1 MSAGRLIRIGVLGAG
16 FARTTQ
22 VPAFRALPGVE
33 VVSIA
38 SARREKAEEVARQ
51 LGVPHVAADWR
62 EVVARP
68 DVDLVCIATPPALHR
83 DMTLAALEM
92 GKAVLCEKP
101 TALDAAE
108 AEAMW
113 RAARQRGVLAL
124 LDHELRFLPARER
137 MRQVLHSGELG
148 PVRHAHVYYR
158 NDNRAPADRPWD
170 WWSDA
175 AQGGG
180 LLGALGSHAVDALR
194 FLLGCEPDEVLG
206 ELATHTTSRP
216 DPITG
221 QVRPVTSDDEARLLL
236 RFGKATA
243 SIDLS
248 SVAPGRPVHGL
259 EVSCERGGLR
269 VEGRELWRSTVG
281 GRAWERVEL
290 PAEEVLPH
298 GLPDNEW
305 ARGFLRYARALTEAL
320 RAGRTTVEGA
330 ATLEDGWRNQRV
342 LDAARQSHAARR
354 WVRLDGEGLS
364 S

>member
-1 MSAGRLIRIGVLGAG
+1 MGTAQPVRVGVIGAG

-22 VPAFRALPGVE
+22 VPAFRACPGVE
-33 VVSIA
+33 VVSLA

-51 LGVPHVAADWR
+51 LGVPHAAADWR
-62 EVVARP
+62 EVVSRP

-83 DMTLAALEM
+83 DMTLAALEA

-113 RAARQRGVLAL
+113 RAARQRRVLAL
-124 LDHELRFLPARER
+124 LDHELRFLPARQR
-137 MRQVLHSGELG
+137 LRDVVRSGELG
-148 PVRHAHVYYR
+148 AVRHAHVYYR
-158 NDNRAPADRPWD
+158 NDNRAAADRPWD

-175 AQGGG
+175 GQGGG

-194 FLLGCEPDEVLG
+194 FVLEAEPDEVLG

-216 DPITG
+216 DPLTG

-236 RFGKATA
+236 RFGRATA

-248 SVAPGRPVHGL
+248 SVSPGKPVHGV
-259 EVSCERGGLR
+259 EVSCEHGGLR
-269 VEGRELWRSTVG
+269 VEGRELWRAKVG
-281 GRAWERVEL
+281 GRTWEKVEL
-290 PAEEVLPH
+290 APEEPLPA

-305 ARGFLRYARALTEAL
+305 ARGFLHYARALTGAL
-320 RAGRTTVEGA
+320 REGRTRVPDA
-330 ATLEDGWRNQRV
+330 ATLEDGWRNQQV
-342 LDAARQSHAARR
+342 LDAARRSHVERR
-354 WVRLDGEGLS
+354 WVRLAGA
-364 S
+364 